1 MRSLIVMMMFAASLA
16 DAAWNEYSEDRE
28 LQLDAEG
35 VEALEIDAGAGS
47 LDVIGV
53 DGIDSIQV
61 KATIRVPDQ
70 KSEKAQEII
79 ASDLTLSLEEV
90 RGRAILKAVFADGSW
105 GWGDSPSV
113 DVEVRMPEELTLEI
127 DDSSGSLTVVN
138 VAADVLI
145 DDGSG
150 SIRVERVGS
159 IVIDD
164 GSGSIDIVD
173 VARDVSIEDGS
184 GSISVNH
191 VGGNVLID
199 DGSGGIDVDDV
210 ERDLTIVDDGSGS
223 LNATNVR
230 GMVIQ
235 GT

>member
-1 MRSLIVMMMFAASLA
+1 MRSLIVMMMFAASMA
-16 DAAWNEYSEDRE
+16 DAAWNGYTEDRD
-28 LQLDAEG
+28 LQLDADG
-35 VEALEIDAGAGS
+35 IEALEIDAGAGS
-47 LDVIGV
+47 LDVIGD

-70 KSEKAQEII
+70 KSEKAQKII
-79 ASDLTLSLEEV
+79 ASNLTLSLEEV
-90 RGRAILKAVFADGSW
+90 RGRAILKAFFEDGSW

-113 DVEVRMPEELTLEI
+113 DVEVRMPERLMLEI

-138 VAADVLI
+138 VDADVLI
-145 DDGSG
+145 EDGSG
-150 SIRVERVGS
+150 SIKVEQVAS
-159 IVIDD
+159 VVIDD
-164 GSGSIDIVD
+164 GSGSIKVVD

-184 GSISVNH
+184 GSISVNR
-191 VGGNVLID
+191 VGGSVLID

-230 GMVIQ
+230 GTVTQ